1 MLLRKLRMR
10 QHVLAD
16 LSINHVER
24 QVLLCGGAVQRV
36 YSDYGYDLIV
46 SSFNDRGELEAGIV
60 YFQVKATD
68 DLPLLADGK
77 TISWVVSRRDLLLWL
92 DETCPVILVVYD
104 GKSDRAYWLH
114 VQAYF
119 ASHPPPVSFV
129 IGLTVNVHFRLS
141 DRLNRRSIREIVRRK
156 NAIQAQI

>member
-1 MLLRKLRMR
+1 
-10 QHVLAD
+10 VD
-16 LSINHVER
+16 
-24 QVLLCGGAVQRV
+24 
-36 YSDYGYDLIV
+36 
-46 SSFNDRGELEAGIV
+46 
-60 YFQVKATD
+60 
-68 DLPLLADGK
+68 
-77 TISWVVSRRDLLLWL
+77 
-92 DETCPVILVVYD
+92 D

-156 NAIQAQI
+156 NAIQAQL